1 VRGAILLLLLAVVA
15 CDPTLPKAA
24 PHAAVIPRVRPIP
37 VELCWVEYATDTA
50 PGSYGLAGSSDELE
64 WEITFSG
71 LLVRHPSGHLLV
83 DVGNS
88 SHFSDERSTSNFFP
102 GLLQKFIQGSG
113 TVVATAPEALR
124 RVGEEPS
131 LLSAIAI
138 SHIHADHA
146 GGLIDLP
153 RTPVILSP
161 EELGFIARERTQG
174 GFHVLE
180 ADARAIDGRAKPI
193 RFTETPY
200 ENFDRSADHFGDG
213 SVVFV
218 PLSGHT
224 PGSIGTFVNRSPT
237 ERFFHVGDAVNTLEA
252 IDKRRGKSIVLEVT
266 DHDSDQADAIA
277 AKLSQLHAQD
287 PALRIIPAHDRK
299 AWRGIFGQPGCLG
312 TSRK

>member
-1 VRGAILLLLLAVVA
+1 MRRTLLVALVALAA
-15 CDPTLPKAA
+15 CDPTLPKAP
-24 PHAAVIPRVRPIP
+24 PHTAIIPKVRSVPLQ
-37 VELCWVEYATDTA
+37 LCWVEYATDTA

-64 WEITFSG
+64 WEITSSG
-71 LLVRHPSGHLLV
+71 LLIRHPSGHLLI

-88 SHFSDERSTSNFFP
+88 SHFADERGTSNFIP

-113 TVVATAPEALR
+113 TVLATAPEALR

-146 GGLIDLP
+146 GGVIDLP

-161 EELGFIARERTQG
+161 EELAFIARERDQG

-180 ADARAIDGRAKPI
+180 ADAKAIVGRARPI
-193 RFTETPY
+193 RFTSTPY

-218 PLSGHT
+218 PLPGHT

-252 IDKRRGKSIVLEVT
+252 IDKRRGKSIVLDVT
-266 DHDSDQADAIA
+266 DHDSAEADATA
-277 AKLSQLHAQD
+277 AKLSQLHAAD
-287 PALRIIPAHDRK
+287 PALKIIPAHDRK
-299 AWRGIFGQPGCLG
+299 AWRLALGQPGTC
-312 TSRK
+312 R